1 MAEIS
6 TRELYR
12 YRSHRTLQE
21 LHDYKK
27 LRVRIKTEGVRVP
40 LELETDGQYVFLA
53 EGHKRLMIAVELGIK
68 RLPVTIIER
77 PFSTRR
83 RVMLVGP
90 PAQIT
95 GGVAAQVQI
104 QMAPGIG
111 HITGLEDRAH
121 QPPDV
126 RHSGHHRGAEAGQP
140 QRVGTTPG
148 EVDPLLVAEETPGMR
163 AEHERLD
170 GAGPGH
176 NVVLHGDE
184 VLALAPRRRHEV

>member
-83 RVMLVGP
+83 RMKYLIGPELAELLKEKAAATVGFDDKDD
-90 PAQIT
+90 
-95 GGVAAQVQI
+95 
-104 QMAPGIG
+104 
-111 HITGLEDRAH
+111 L
-121 QPPDV
+121 
-126 RHSGHHRGAEAGQP
+126 
-140 QRVGTTPG
+140 
-148 EVDPLLVAEETPGMR
+148 
-163 AEHERLD
+163 
-170 GAGPGH
+170 
-176 NVVLHGDE
+176 
-184 VLALAPRRRHEV
+184 